1 MEHIFFGVQLCI
13 EISIFIESCEICYI
27 YHPALAT
34 GLQDPMLANLE
45 KVDPHIAIIIFKK
58 HLLTILHV

>member
-13 EISIFIESCEICYI
+13 EISIFSEFCEICYI

-34 GLQDPMLANLE
+34 GLTDATAAADESAP
-45 KVDPHIAIIIFKK
+45 VP
-58 HLLTILHV
+58 T